1 MKLCSSCGT
10 QASEGV
16 RNCLACGS
24 ASFVYVCENCGT
36 RFSSLNCPQCGV
48 LRGTHEKACPNCG
61 RRTFDA
67 HCPDCGASLR
77 DAAPIRAE
85 ISPETYAIHAG
96 EGVYHSDE
104 FEKQQAKQKKKESG
118 LGITAL
124 VLSLIGYWCSQ
135 DIGLPGLSFLVPAL
149 IFFAIGLALAK
160 TNNRR
165 TWSLIAAGAL
175 IALSAIMLALA
186 PDGWGK

>member
-1 MKLCSSCGT
+1 MRICSSCGAVAKT
-10 QASEGV
+10 NPN
-16 RNCLACGS
+16 RCLACGS
-24 ASFVYVCENCGT
+24 SSFQYICENCGS
-36 RFSSLNCPQCGV
+36 RFEGMHCPQCGV
-48 LRGTHEKACPNCG
+48 ARDAHEKLCPNCG
-61 RRTFDA
+61 RRTFEVR
-67 HCPDCGASLR
+67 CPDCDTNLR
-77 DAAPIRAE
+77 TVSPIRAE
-85 ISPETYAIHAG
+85 IPPETYAIHAG

-124 VLSLIGYWCSQ
+124 VLSLIGYWCAQ

-175 IALSAIMLALA
+175 LALSAIMLALA